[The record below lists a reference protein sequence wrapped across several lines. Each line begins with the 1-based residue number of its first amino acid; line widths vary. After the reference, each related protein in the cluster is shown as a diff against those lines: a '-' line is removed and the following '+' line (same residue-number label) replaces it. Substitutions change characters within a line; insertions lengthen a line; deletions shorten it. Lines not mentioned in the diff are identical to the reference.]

1 MTVQDLYNNLQG
13 DFQEACKRLLNEK
26 MVTNFVL
33 KFPTDPSMKQLR
45 DAVAAYDIES
55 SFRAIHTLKSVSGV
69 LSLTQLYKVAWD
81 LTEQLRPRLYQADPA
96 LLELVEKEYA
106 RTVDAIS
113 EFAKNQ

>member
-1 MTVQDLYNNLQG
+1 MTVEELYDNLNG

-26 MVTNFVL
+26 MVANFVL

-45 DAVAAYDIES
+45 DAVAAHDIES

-69 LSLTQLYKVAWD
+69 LSLTRLYKVAWD
-81 LTEQLRPRLYQADPA
+81 LTEQLRSRLDPADPA

-106 RTVDAIS
+106 RTIKAIN
-113 EFAKNQ
+113 EFAENQ

>member
-1 MTVQDLYNNLQG
+1 MTVQELYENLHG

-26 MVTNFVL
+26 MVANFVL
-33 KFPTDPSMKQLR
+33 KFPTDPSMQQLR
-45 DAVAAYDIES
+45 DAVAASDIES

-81 LTEQLRPRLYQADPA
+81 LTEQLRPRLDQADQG

-106 RTVDAIS
+106 LTVAAIK
-113 EFAKNQ
+113 EFADSQ